1 MKNVIFLYNPVSGE
15 AEIVAQLDRIAMHYQ
30 RAGFVLTLFR
40 ITREHG
46 LSNLAE
52 LIETLKPEHLLAA
65 GGDGTINRLV
75 NYLMHRE
82 ITIPIGILPMGTAN
96 DFAHL
101 IGMPDN
107 LADACKAILG
117 GQVRH
122 LDMGRVNNRYFIN
135 VLSCGLFTEVSQ
147 KTPTAL
153 KNTFGKLAYYF
164 SSIGELPSFRK
175 MNIEVTADE
184 ISFRGSCLLLLV
196 FNGRTAGNLR
206 LANHSSANDGLLDV
220 LIIKGENIVESI
232 KNVFHFLMKRK
243 DAAYPNDIVYFQTR
257 KVHITND
264 QPTTDIDGERGPE
277 FPLDIECL
285 PGRLPIIVPEGVKHR

>member
-15 AEIVAQLDRIAMHYQ
+15 AQIVSQLDKIAMHYQ

-40 ITREHG
+40 ITRERG
-46 LSNLAE
+46 LSNLSD
-52 LIETLKPEHLLAA
+52 LIEGLKPDHLLAA

-75 NYLMHRE
+75 NYLKNRD

-107 LADACKAILG
+107 LSEACRAILG
-117 GQVRH
+117 GSVH
-122 LDMGRVNNRYFIN
+122 YLDMGKVNHRYFIN

-175 MNIEVTADE
+175 MNISVTSDEV
-184 ISFRGSCLLLLV
+184 SFTGSCLLLLV
-196 FNGRTAGNLR
+196 FNGRTAGNLKI
-206 LANHSSANDGLLDV
+206 ANHSSANDGLLDV
-220 LIIKGENIVESI
+220 LIIRGENIVESI
-232 KNVFHFLMKRK
+232 KTVFHFMVKKRNS
-243 DAAYPNDIVYFQTR
+243 AYPSDIVYFQTR
-257 KVHITND
+257 KLRIEND
-264 QPTTDIDGERGPE
+264 QVTTDIDGEKGPE
-277 FPLDIECL
+277 FPLEIECL
-285 PGRLPIIVPEGVKHR
+285 PQSLPIIVPKQD